1 MSSPYTDV
9 EHVLANFFDQFV
21 DRWGSGDQSPFSN
34 KQGVLF
40 TVQLDHE
47 FHGSPSSWSN
57 GCIRAHCHFII
68 TAYKNVFFA
77 CEKVNG
83 FPVMDWRLIP
93 LDKWHNTSNHDTC
106 WRTDGFRKLYEKD
119 WECFEKA
126 HANVPSEHKP
136 SYNNAHQFNRIGTG
150 IAAHKFVNFV
160 EIEHEALDS
169 RNSYHR
175 KITSIKE
182 LKAKLVLVEE

>member
-9 EHVLANFFDQFV
+9 KHVLANFFDQFI
-21 DRWGSGDQSPFSN
+21 DPWGSSNQSPFTQN
-34 KQGVLF
+34 QGVLF

-47 FHGSPSSWSN
+47 YHGKEHGN
-57 GCIRAHCHFII
+57 GCIHVHCHIII
-68 TAYKNVFFA
+68 TSNKNVFFA
-77 CEKVNG
+77 CEEDAKG
-83 FPVMDWRLIP
+83 LPIMDWRKIP
-93 LDKWHNTSNHDTC
+93 VDNWYNTSNHDSC

-119 WECFEKA
+119 WECFEQA
-126 HANVPSEHKP
+126 HANVPDEHKP

-182 LKAKLVLVEE
+182 LKAKLVLVEG